1 MVKARPFA
9 HDAVLAVSSRRL
21 ATSRRL
27 RLVVIAVA
35 IALAPGCERMVERQ
49 VERNLRRVDESVLT
63 SPDLQVVLCGT
74 GSPLPDP
81 DRAAACTAVI
91 AGGHFVLVDAGPG
104 SWETL
109 DLANL
114 PIARVEAVLLTHFH
128 SDHIGD
134 LGEAMT
140 QGWIAGREA
149 PLEVFGPPG
158 TARVVAGFVEAYAA
172 DVEARIAHHGER
184 WLPRAAAGAV
194 ARELAMPAGTA
205 ATVVFERD
213 GLRVTM
219 FAVDHRPVE
228 PAVGYR
234 FDFGGRSLVVSGDTR
249 KHQAVIA
256 NARGADLLVHEALQP
271 GLVERANR
279 VARRIGRERL
289 AELAGDIPDYHTT
302 PVEAAEI
309 AREAGVAHLV
319 LTHLVPAP
327 PNALAR
333 RLFLA
338 GVADAFDGE
347 VTLGEDGM
355 RFSLGPR

>member
-1 MVKARPFA
+1 MTRG
-9 HDAVLAVSSRRL
+9 SRL
-21 ATSRRL
+21 LLLCA
-27 RLVVIAVA
+27 A
-35 IALAPGCERMVERQ
+35 ALAATTGCERQVERQ
-49 VERNLRRVDESVLT
+49 VERNLQRVDESVLA

-74 GSPLPDP
+74 GSPLPDA
-81 DRAAACTAVI
+81 DRASACTAVI
-91 AGGHFVLVDAGPG
+91 AGGHFVLVDVGPG
-104 SWETL
+104 SWEVL
-109 DLANL
+109 DLADL

-140 QGWIAGREA
+140 QGWIAGRTA

-172 DVEARIAHHGER
+172 DGEARVAHHGER
-184 WLPRAAAGAV
+184 WMPRAAAGAV
-194 ARELAMPAGTA
+194 ARELPMPEGAG
-205 ATVVFERD
+205 ATPVFERD
-213 GLRVTM
+213 GLRIAM
-219 FAVDHRPVE
+219 FTVDHEPVV

-234 FDFGGRSLVVSGDTR
+234 FDYAGRSVVVSGDTR
-249 KHQAVIA
+249 RSA
-256 NARGADLLVHEALQP
+256 NVVAHARGADLLVHEALHP
-271 GLVERANR
+271 GLVGRATEA
-279 VARRIGRERL
+279 ARRLGRERL
-289 AELAGDIPDYHTT
+289 AKLAGDIPGYHAS

-327 PNALAR
+327 SNALAR

-338 GVADAFDGE
+338 GVADAFEGE

-355 RFSLGPR
+355 RFALPPR

>member
-1 MVKARPFA
+1 M
-9 HDAVLAVSSRRL
+9 SRRIRL
-21 ATSRRL
+21 AL
-27 RLVVIAVA
+27 LAAAV
-35 IALAPGCERMVERQ
+35 ALAPGCERLIERQ
-49 VERNLRRVDESVLT
+49 VERSLQRVDESVLAA
-63 SPDLQVVLCGT
+63 PDLQVVLCGT

-104 SWETL
+104 SWEVL

-114 PIARVEAVLLTHFH
+114 PIARVEAVLLTHLH

-184 WLPRAAAGAV
+184 WMPRAAAGAV
-194 ARELAMPAGTA
+194 ARELPVPAGA
-205 ATVVFERD
+205 EATPVFERD
-213 GLRVTM
+213 GLRITM
-219 FAVDHRPVE
+219 FAVDHEPVE

-234 FDFGGRSLVVSGDTR
+234 FDFAGRSVVVSGDTR
-249 KHQAVIA
+249 KHPNVVAH
-256 NARGADLLVHEALQP
+256 ARGADLLVHEALHP
-271 GLVERANR
+271 GLVGRANA
-279 VARRIGRERL
+279 VARRMGRERL
-289 AELAGDIPDYHTT
+289 AKLAGDIPDYHTT
-302 PVEAAEI
+302 PVEAAEV

-338 GVADAFDGE
+338 GVADAYDGE

-355 RFSLGPR
+355 RFSLPPR